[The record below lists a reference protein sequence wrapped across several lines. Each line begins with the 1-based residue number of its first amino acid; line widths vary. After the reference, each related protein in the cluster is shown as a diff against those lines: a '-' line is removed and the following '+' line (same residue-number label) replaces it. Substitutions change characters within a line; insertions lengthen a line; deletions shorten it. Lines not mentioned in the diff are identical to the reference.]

1 MIIYFANR
9 KMEILGQ
16 ASTNLPSGVVIKE
29 DKKTEEIDVGVA
41 TFECRIAYTSETR
54 SIAEQWTEAGN
65 YVLRDNGDEH
75 EFYTIINTEI
85 DTGERDIYI
94 YAEDAGM
101 DLLNEVLKASDGDG
115 VERTPTT
122 YIETAL
128 FDSGFEIGIN
138 ESDDEK
144 KFLEFDEQT
153 ASERILDVAKEF
165 GYEISYSFDI
175 EQLTVTH
182 KYVNIHKKRGKDT
195 GIQLR
200 EGRELNGITI
210 KKTIEN
216 LATALLCTGSED
228 ASGVKISLQDYE
240 YDDGDYYVEGHY
252 LKSRQAL
259 AKWSRY
265 VNPKE
270 PNTIDNVG
278 HIVQTFTYDTVDQ
291 KELCDKAIEELKKKS
306 DVEITYEIE
315 ISHLPDGVKIG
326 DTVNIVDDAGEL
338 YLQSRLLK
346 LETSIVENT
355 QTATLGDYLV
365 RNSGISEKVEQLAS
379 QFKNFAEAQT
389 YYTWI
394 AYADDSFGN
403 GISIDPDGKTWVGF
417 AENQK
422 TQEVDISNPNIF
434 KWSKVQG
441 DPGIRAETITN
452 QYYRSTSDKKVQ
464 GGAWSDTPIEW
475 KNGYYLW
482 KRNKITWSNG
492 EITYTEA
499 ELDTTINQIN
509 QNVSEITQTVNGAVK
524 FINAA
529 SGNGVQNMYD
539 DFEFADFENTNTSS
553 QVYYSKHQ
561 AIADVAIDNNV
572 AYHGSKCL
580 KVTYNANNLASST
593 TQLQLGNSG
602 NNYGCAK
609 IEQGKKYILSCYVKA
624 DTDKP
629 AFMIDIQGHGVP
641 DNTTGGLYLSSFD
654 PRKLP
659 GSSNLINLSTEWQRA
674 ICAFE
679 VSESA
684 TDLYISPVLLIW
696 GKPSSCPAQFNVWVD
711 CVQLEEVDSISN
723 QPRDF
728 MSGKETVI
736 DGGSILTDTVTA
748 DKIRTDAIKSRNYKE
763 DESGSFLNLKDGS
776 YKSKNLNWD
785 SEGNLK
791 ATKATLEEATVNGII
806 NATKGVLKNCTFQN
820 GDDELGI
827 DIYVYNSEEWRIRSA
842 TTELYAY
849 FAPSGIKITSKGYF
863 VYAGLSEEGL
873 IENGKLISEIYAA
886 KSHDHWYLKGGNY
899 RVGVGSNTAR
909 FATYSSDGTSGADK
923 LLSLGSANTLWTR
936 VYAAN
941 ATISTSDKRL
951 KTDIN
956 DLEERYE
963 KMFDLL
969 HPVAYRW
976 KGEGHDRIHTGF
988 ISQEV
993 KSAMYE
999 TGLSPLEFGAYCY
1012 DDFADDPEWNKESTD
1027 GMSDRYSLAY
1037 EEFIALNTHMIQ
1049 KTMNELKE
1057 VKKELGEMKKII
1069 RDLKGEEG

>member
-1 MIIYFANR
+1 MIVYFANR

-16 ASTNLPSGVVIKE
+16 ASTNLPSGIVIKE
-29 DKKTEEIDVGVA
+29 DKKTEEIDVGVD
-41 TFECRIAYTSETR
+41 TFECRVAYTSETR

-115 VERTPTT
+115 VKRTPTA

-138 ESDDEK
+138 ESDDDEK

-182 KYVNIHKKRGKDT
+182 KYVNIYKKRGKDT

-210 KKTIEN
+210 KKSIEN

-228 ASGVKISLQDYE
+228 ASGVKISLQDYR

-291 KELCDKAIEELKKKS
+291 KELCNKAIEELKKKS
-306 DVEITYEIE
+306 DIETTYEIE
-315 ISHLPDGVKIG
+315 ISHLPDGIKIG

-379 QFKNFAEAQT
+379 QFKNFADSQT

-403 GISIDPDGKTWVGF
+403 GISINPDGKTWVGF

-422 TQEVDISNPNIF
+422 TQDVDISNPNIF

-464 GGAWSDTPIEW
+464 GGAWSDAPLEW
-475 KNGYYLW
+475 KDGYYLW

-509 QNVSEITQTVNGAVK
+509 KNVSEITQTVNGAVK

-561 AIADVAIDNNV
+561 AITDVAIDNNV
-572 AYHGSKCL
+572 AYHGGKCL
-580 KVTYNANNLASST
+580 KITYNANNLASST
-593 TQLQLGNSG
+593 TQLQLGNSE

-629 AFMIDIQGHGVP
+629 AFMIDIQGHSVP

-684 TDLYISPVLLIW
+684 TDLYISPVPLIW

-711 CVQLEEVDSISN
+711 CVQLEEVDSIFN

-763 DESGSFLNLKDGS
+763 GETGSFLDLSNGS
-776 YKSKNLNWD
+776 FKSKNLNWD
-785 SEGNLK
+785 SKGNIK
-791 ATKATLEEATVNGII
+791 ATGAT
-806 NATKGVLKNCTFQN
+806 LKNCSFEN
-820 GDDELGI
+820 GDDAIGLK
-827 DIYVYNSEEWRIRSA
+827 IYTYDNLWKIRSVSEEVW
-842 TTELYAY
+842 AY
-849 FAPSGIKITSKGYF
+849 FDPAGIRITSPNSSF
-863 VYAGLSEEGL
+863 TYAGLTEEGVK
-873 IENGKLISEIYAA
+873 ESGKLLKDIYA
-886 KSHDHWYLKGGNY
+886 KKGHTHWYVVSGSNI
-899 RVGVGSNTAR
+899 VGVGSNANR
-909 FATYSSDGTSGADK
+909 LCDYSNTDSSGGK
-923 LLSLGSANTLWTR
+923 LRDNTLKLGDSSARWTR
-936 VYAAN
+936 VYAAS
-941 ATISTSDKRL
+941 ATISTSDERL
-951 KTDIN
+951 KTDVN
-956 DLEERYE
+956 NLEEKYE
-963 KMFDLL
+963 KLFELL
-969 HPVAYRW
+969 RPVTYRW
-976 KGEGHDRIHTGF
+976 SGEGHDRIHTGF

-993 KSAMYE
+993 KSAMDE
-999 TGLSPLEFGAYCY
+999 IGVSPLEFGAYCY
-1012 DDFADDPEWNKESTD
+1012 DNFTDDPEWNKEITD
-1027 GMSDRYSLAY
+1027 GMIDRYSLAY

-1049 KTMNELKE
+1049 KTMNELE
-1057 VKKELGEMKKII
+1057 QVKKELSEMKQIVKK
-1069 RDLKGEEG
+1069 LKGEEG